1 MKMIEAAKIVIAV
14 FILLG
19 ALISLAASFGTL
31 RLPDVYSRIHAASKG
46 ATLGIISVLLG
57 VFFYFWFLHGI
68 IAAKVLLGI
77 VFVFLTSPVGA
88 HLIARAAYNSGVKM
102 EEKSVQ
108 DDYEGYRNFVIKK
121 KEDSYL

>member
-1 MKMIEAAKIVIAV
+1 MIEAAKLLIAV
-14 FILLG
+14 LVLLG

-57 VFFYFWFLHGI
+57 VFFYFWFLHGFI
-68 IAAKVLLGI
+68 TAKVLLGI

-88 HLIARAAYNSGVKM
+88 HLIARAAYNTGVKM
-102 EEKSVQ
+102 EKKSVQ
-108 DDYEGYRNFVIKK
+108 DDYEGYRNFLIKK
-121 KEDSYL
+121 KDDSYL

>member
-1 MKMIEAAKIVIAV
+1 MIEAAKLLIAF

-46 ATLGIISVLLG
+46 ATLGVIAVLLG
-57 VFFYFWFLHGI
+57 VFFYFWLLHGI
-68 IAAKVLLGI
+68 ITAKVLLGI

-88 HLIARAAYNSGVKM
+88 HLIARAAYNTGVKM

-108 DDYEGYRNFVIKK
+108 DDYEGYRNVIGKK
-121 KEDSYL
+121 KEDSHV

>member
-1 MKMIEAAKIVIAV
+1 MIETAKIVIAV

-19 ALISLAASFGTL
+19 SLICLAASFGTL

-46 ATLGIISVLLG
+46 ATLGIICVLLG

-88 HLIARAAYNSGVKM
+88 HLIARAAYNTGVKM

-121 KEDSYL
+121 KDDSYL

>member
-1 MKMIEAAKIVIAV
+1 MIEAAKIVIAV